1 MKKPTKRLDC
11 RQAYKLMEGK
21 DLSGQPKVFDIKFV
35 QLNGWVVTAANV
47 ICTSVDMKRRGGMR
61 RIYYPV
67 SEQWR
72 WVYDVLI
79 LQINDT
85 KIMVV

>member
-1 MKKPTKRLDC
+1 MKEPTKRLDY

-21 DLSGQPKVFDIKFV
+21 DRSGEPKVFDIRFV
-35 QLNGWVVTAANV
+35 QLNGRVVTAHNV
-47 ICTSVDMKRRGGMR
+47 ICTSVDIKRGMR
-61 RIYYPV
+61 RIYYPI

>member
-1 MKKPTKRLDC
+1 MKKPTKRLDY

-21 DLSGQPKVFDIKFV
+21 DLSGHPKVFDIRFV
-35 QLNGWVVTAANV
+35 QVNGRVVTASNV
-47 ICTSVDMKRRGGMR
+47 ICTSVDVKRGMR

-67 SEQWR
+67 SEKWR

>member
-1 MKKPTKRLDC
+1 MKEPTKRLDY

-21 DLSGQPKVFDIKFV
+21 DCSGEPKVFDIRFV
-35 QLNGWVVTAANV
+35 QLNGRVVTAHDV
-47 ICTSVDMKRRGGMR
+47 ICTSVDIKRGMR
-61 RIYYPV
+61 RIYYPI

>member
-1 MKKPTKRLDC
+1 MKKPTKRLNY
-11 RQAYKLMEGK
+11 RQAYKLMEEK

-35 QLNGWVVTAANV
+35 QVNGRVVTAANV
-47 ICTSVDMKRRGGMR
+47 ICTSVDIKRGMR

>member
-1 MKKPTKRLDC
+1 MKETTKRLDY

-21 DLSGQPKVFDIKFV
+21 DRSGDPKVFDIRFV
-35 QLNGWVVTAANV
+35 QLNGRVVTARNV
-47 ICTSVDMKRRGGMR
+47 ICTSVDMKRGMR

-67 SEQWR
+67 SEEWR

-79 LQINDT
+79 LQINET